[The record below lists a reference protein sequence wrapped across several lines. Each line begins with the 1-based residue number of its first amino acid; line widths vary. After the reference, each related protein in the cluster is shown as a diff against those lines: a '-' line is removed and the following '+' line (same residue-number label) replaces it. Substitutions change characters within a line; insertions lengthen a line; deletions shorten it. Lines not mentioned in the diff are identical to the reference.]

1 MVVAVWLTP
10 QPRRFGNCQAHT
22 LLQSYLIISQN
33 FAIHSI
39 KFNAVLRLPTK
50 DYSRLTALNQKT
62 ILKVLT
68 WILSIEEN
76 FGHNFHSTAG
86 AAAILPQIESFW
98 LFPKRISRCFIAA
111 K

>member
-1 MVVAVWLTP
+1 
-10 QPRRFGNCQAHT
+10 
-22 LLQSYLIISQN
+22 
-33 FAIHSI
+33 
-39 KFNAVLRLPTK
+39 VLRLPTK
-50 DYSRLTALNQKT
+50 DYSRLTAFNQKT

-86 AAAILPQIESFW
+86 AAAAILPQIESFW